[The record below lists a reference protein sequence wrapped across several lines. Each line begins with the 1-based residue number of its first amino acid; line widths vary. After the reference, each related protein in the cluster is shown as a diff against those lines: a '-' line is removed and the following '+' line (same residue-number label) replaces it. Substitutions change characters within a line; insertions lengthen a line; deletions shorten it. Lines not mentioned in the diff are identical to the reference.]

1 MDRDELAIIE
11 AANRQGVNVHKN
23 ADGNYEVGLTTS
35 IDPVTPGNPRTV
47 DTFIGGGMI
56 TLESGRTLKRTLTP
70 DEARREFGLA

>member
-11 AANRQGVNVHKN
+11 AANRQGVNVRKN

-35 IDPVTPGNPRTV
+35 TDAVTPTNPRKV
-47 DTFIGGGMI
+47 DTFIGGGTI
-56 TLESGRTLKRTLTP
+56 TLESGRTLKRSLTP